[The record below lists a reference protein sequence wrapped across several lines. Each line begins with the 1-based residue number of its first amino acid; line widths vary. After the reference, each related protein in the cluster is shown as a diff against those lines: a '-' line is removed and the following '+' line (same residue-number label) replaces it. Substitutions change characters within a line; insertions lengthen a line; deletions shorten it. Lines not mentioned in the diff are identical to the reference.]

1 MFSHEKLKKRRLEL
15 NLAQASIYQELGIS
29 RKTYSAWENGLAEP
43 HTKNLRRLATCLKVQ
58 ENYFVD
64 ETSTLYTYP
73 LLTPSHKKEVDQ
85 LASQLLERQRK
96 VSSLTAYKVLSVEL
110 AAGRGHSYYD
120 NETDY
125 ETVYFDQDIQHDFA
139 SWVSGDSMEPKYPN
153 GSVALMKQTG
163 FDYDGAVYALMWNG
177 KTYIKK
183 VYREAE
189 GLRLESINP
198 DYEDLFALYE
208 DQPSIVGIV
217 VGHFL
222 PIEV

>member
-1 MFSHEKLKKRRLEL
+1 MCIRDR
-15 NLAQASIYQELGIS
+15 
-29 RKTYSAWENGLAEP
+29 AEP
-43 HTKNLRRLATCLKVQ
+43 HAKNLRRLATCLKVQ

-198 DYEDLFALYE
+198 DYEDLFAPYE

>member
-1 MFSHEKLKKRRLEL
+1 MFSHEKLKKRRMEL
-15 NLAQASIYQELGIS
+15 NLTQSSIYQELGIS

-43 HTKNLRRLATCLKVQ
+43 HAKNLRRLATCLKVQ

-73 LLTPSHKKEVDQ
+73 LLTPPHKKEVDQ

-139 SWVSGDSMEPKYPN
+139 SWVSGDSTGAQVSQWLCCPYETDRIRLRW
-153 GSVALMKQTG
+153 GSLCSYVEWQ
-163 FDYDGAVYALMWNG
+163 
-177 KTYIKK
+177 
-183 VYREAE
+183 
-189 GLRLESINP
+189 
-198 DYEDLFALYE
+198 DLY
-208 DQPSIVGIV
+208 QKS
-217 VGHFL
+217 L
-222 PIEV
+222 PRS